1 MVAPYICSHDP
12 PYVNAYAFVAADRAT
27 QRTRRIRRTSMD
39 AAGPVA
45 LRRPAF
51 VCFCGACIHLVASA
65 ALVAVAYRSFGGQ
78 GAAWALGAVFLSC
91 LAVPFLLPRR
101 APRIAAP
108 GAGVVAAPGPDAAAS
123 GAGGGPAGDGRMEL
137 PAAFKFKRDVRA
149 ARAGWSSP
157 VHVTI
162 CCGLWPSGNKT
173 CLFLT
178 KPTTKKTGKA
188 RPIYSGA
195 RPCPNPG
202 G

>member
-1 MVAPYICSHDP
+1 
-12 PYVNAYAFVAADRAT
+12 
-27 QRTRRIRRTSMD
+27 MD
-39 AAGPVA
+39 ADPVA

-91 LAVPFLLPRR
+91 LAVPFFLPRR

-123 GAGGGPAGDGRMEL
+123 GAGGRAAGDGRMEL

-149 ARAGWSSP
+149 APGLVQCSICLNVVREGDKVRKLPACGHIFHARCIDRWLPAHPTCPICRAAVGAAP
-157 VHVTI
+157 R
-162 CCGLWPSGNKT
+162 
-173 CLFLT
+173 
-178 KPTTKKTGKA
+178 
-188 RPIYSGA
+188 RPEV
-195 RPCPNPG
+195 
-202 G
+202 